1 MSFAITPQDLKGR
14 LEKGDTI
21 FLLDVR
27 EPWEFSMAKIDG
39 SVLMPLGTLPESLG
53 TLSREDEIVAIC
65 HMGMRS
71 QSAME
76 FLLQQGF
83 SKVKNLIGG
92 IDAWS
97 VQVDASVPRYR

>member
-1 MSFAITPQDLKGR
+1 
-14 LEKGDTI
+14 
-21 FLLDVR
+21 
-27 EPWEFSMAKIDG
+27 MAKIDG

-71 QSAME
+71 QSATE

>member
-1 MSFAITPQDLKGR
+1 MNFAITPQDLKGR
-14 LEKGDTI
+14 LENGDTI

-71 QSAME
+71 QSATE